1 MDVVRSNVE
10 VIKKDQMS
18 RVLRKINFEDIKQD
32 LMSRVLSKIICR
44 GY

>member
-10 VIKKDQMS
+10 GIKKDQMS

-32 LMSRVLSKIICR
+32 QMSRVLSKIICR